1 MCFGASVVFQ
11 TLQLSGKYLGGS
23 WNCSIPG
30 WGLGL
35 VCDMGCHQAEDH
47 HSIIFEAVVC
57 CSLRS
62 LMIGRH
68 GSWVTTTSVFCLLI
82 PNYSSYF
89 PMDSFSSQLSVIS
102 NQVFTQNRPLLF
114 PDHSKLRPSQQTS
127 SLSILLTSLRMS
139 MLVSLISISIPPS
152 PL

>member
-1 MCFGASVVFQ
+1 
-11 TLQLSGKYLGGS
+11 
-23 WNCSIPG
+23 
-30 WGLGL
+30 
-35 VCDMGCHQAEDH
+35 
-47 HSIIFEAVVC
+47 
-57 CSLRS
+57 
-62 LMIGRH
+62 MIGRH
-68 GSWVTTTSVFCLLI
+68 GSWGATTSVFCLLI
-82 PNYSSYF
+82 PNCSSYF

-102 NQVFTQNRPLLF
+102 SQVFTQNRPLLF

>member
-1 MCFGASVVFQ
+1 
-11 TLQLSGKYLGGS
+11 
-23 WNCSIPG
+23 
-30 WGLGL
+30 
-35 VCDMGCHQAEDH
+35 
-47 HSIIFEAVVC
+47 
-57 CSLRS
+57 
-62 LMIGRH
+62 MIGRH
-68 GSWVTTTSVFCLLI
+68 GSWVTTTSVFCLLT

-114 PDHSKLRPSQQTS
+114 PDHSKLRLSQQTS

-139 MLVSLISISIPPS
+139 MLVSLISTSIPPS